1 MARPS
6 WAMAGAPAY
15 LTAASKSG
23 NTTCLVGLTEEG
35 DVVFELPIP
44 SRGHAAAAHPF
55 RAEAVAFAR
64 RPGRFAVVLDCAT
77 GTEIAR
83 LDSPEGRHFYGHGA
97 FTADGSLLLTTENA
111 YDVPDGRLG
120 VWDAEDGYKRIGELP
135 SGGIGPHEMIRLAD
149 GSFAVANGGMQT
161 HPDFERSV
169 LNIPTMRPNLTYLDA
184 AGAIVDQVTPPEDM
198 RLNSIR
204 HIAADATGRVVIA
217 LQWQGNPL
225 TAVPLMASHRR
236 GEELAFFDHPET
248 VRLKQYAG
256 SIAISSDGAEIAMTG
271 PKGGH
276 VLFFDGATGCPDQRP
291 RLARGQRGRAVRG
304 TVRDYPR
311 RRPARG
317 RCRERQH
324 GRDWRRLQLGQ
335 PSGLDPAKLKQK
347 GAAAPFVMQT
357 GCRGSRLWTGTAPA
371 AG

>member
-1 MARPS
+1 MKRRHFLISGAAGAALSMARPS

-15 LTAASKSG
+15 LTAASKEG
-23 NTTCLVGLTEEG
+23 NSTWLVGLTEQG

-77 GTEIAR
+77 GKEIAR

-97 FTADGSLLLTTENA
+97 FTADGKLLLTTENA

-120 VWDAEDGYKRIGELP
+120 IWDAEDGYNRIGELP

-161 HPDFERSV
+161 HPDYDRAV
-169 LNIPTMRPNLTYLDA
+169 LNIPSMKPNLTYLDA
-184 AGAIVDQVTPPEDM
+184 QGLIVDQVEPPADM

-204 HIAADATGRVVIA
+204 HIAADDTGRVVIA

-236 GEELAFFDHPET
+236 GEALAFFDHPET

-256 SIAISSDGAEIAMTG
+256 SIAISADGSEIVMTG

-276 VLFFDGATGCPDQRP
+276 VLFFDGQTGAPIN
-291 RLARGQRGRAVRG
+291 GRALPEASGVAQFGDRFAITLAG
-304 TVRDYPR
+304 GSLEVGASGGKMLDVAGGYSWDNHLVSIR
-311 RRPARG
+311 R
-317 RCRERQH
+317 
-324 GRDWRRLQLGQ
+324 
-335 PSGLDPAKLKQK
+335 
-347 GAAAPFVMQT
+347 V
-357 GCRGSRLWTGTAPA
+357 
-371 AG
+371 